1 MNTVEYLTIWLSE
14 KLNEEMKNI
23 LQNNLTKENESDIID
38 LSNEREVTKFE

>member
-1 MNTVEYLTIWLSE
+1 MKTVEYLTIWLSE

-38 LSNEREVTKFE
+38 LSNGREVTKLE